1 MNVNA
6 QRPYLRL
13 IHNVHRLHTNTK
25 NMYCLYDTKSE
36 LSYISV
42 LKITKVTKV
51 NNINSIES
59 NNLRKIFIESAGLLV
74 TSSGKWQC
82 LVRLLTSKHHPVE
95 YTVYTMIH
103 K

>member
-42 LKITKVTKV
+42 LKTKVTKV
-51 NNINSIES
+51 NNINNIES
-59 NNLRKIFIESAGLLV
+59 NNLRKNIYRKCWFAGNLVWKMAMPCSSAHQQA
-74 TSSGKWQC
+74 SPCRIYRIYHDS
-82 LVRLLTSKHHPVE
+82 
-95 YTVYTMIH
+95 
-103 K
+103 